1 MSCIGYLY
9 KQSLNSLKNNLRD
22 AFIIAKKS
30 NVKFYKPVS

>member
-22 AFIIAKKS
+22 AFIKAKKI